1 MNKEVYVCNN
11 CGWESIGWIGKCGG
25 CGNWGTLQLQ
35 EGGLSASS
43 SKSQKESIDS
53 SITISPLK
61 DIDISSEKRIG
72 SGFVEFD
79 TVLGGGFVIGSAVL
93 ISGLPGVGKST
104 LALEVLINMAR
115 NGLSVLYISSEES
128 IQQVSR
134 RFARVVTD
142 QNNKEEII
150 KNNVTVVEGKEFK
163 SVISKIKELKPA
175 CIVWDSLQ
183 SFYMSEVGGVFGGIT
198 QIKSICNEI
207 LKYTRKLKTISII
220 IGQVNKEGVVAGP
233 MVVEHMVDALFSIE
247 AIQDSEMRL
256 VRTQKNRFGSTMEV
270 GVFEMNEGGMKDY
283 GDLKFNL
290 LEKDADVG
298 VATTVLLEGNRVFP
312 IEVQAL
318 VVPSVYSMPKR
329 TAQGISRS
337 KVEMLIAIMS
347 KVMKIQ
353 LSNKDVFVNVSG
365 GFNVREPTV
374 DLAIIA
380 SILSSAKNIPLSAS
394 SVYCGEVSLS
404 GMIVAPP
411 MLEKRVSF
419 CEKLG
424 FNNFY
429 ANSIEKIKGK
439 IFERVERIMELQV
452 TSYKLQITR
461 K

>member
-1 MNKEVYVCNN
+1 MNKEVYACNN

-25 CGNWGTLQLQ
+25 CGNWDTLELQ

-43 SKSQKESIDS
+43 SKGQKESIDS

-61 DIDISSEKRIG
+61 DIDISLEKRIG

-115 NGLSVLYISSEES
+115 DGLSVLYISSEES

-134 RFARVVTD
+134 RFARVKKQTKND
-142 QNNKEEII
+142 ELTLNNIVI
-150 KNNVTVVEGKEFK
+150 VEGKEFK

-207 LKYTRKLKTISII
+207 LKYTRKNKTISII
-220 IGQVNKEGVVAGP
+220 IGQVNKEGIVAGP

-247 AIQDSEMRL
+247 AIQESEMRI

-353 LSNKDVFVNVSG
+353 LSKKDVFVNVSG

-380 SILSSAKNIPLSAS
+380 SILSSAKNIPLSAF

-424 FNNFY
+424 FSNFY
-429 ANSIEKIKGK
+429 ANSNEKVKGK
-439 IFERVERIMELQV
+439 IFERVERITGLQV
-452 TSYKLQITR
+452 TGNK
-461 K
+461 

>member
-1 MNKEVYVCNN
+1 MNKDIYVCNN

-35 EGGLSASS
+35 EGGLSSDGV
-43 SKSQKESIDS
+43 SKSKETVDS
-53 SITISPLK
+53 AITMSPLK
-61 DIDISSEKRIG
+61 DIDIASEKRIS
-72 SGFVEFD
+72 SGFTEFN

-93 ISGLPGVGKST
+93 LSGLPGVGKST

-115 NGLSVLYISSEES
+115 SGLSVLYISSEES

-134 RFARVVTD
+134 RFSRVKKQTKND
-142 QNNKEEII
+142 ELTMNNIVI
-150 KNNVTVVEGKEFK
+150 VEGKEFK
-163 SVISKIKELKPA
+163 SVLSKIKELKPA

-207 LKYTRKLKTISII
+207 LKFTRKTKTISII
-220 IGQVNKEGVVAGP
+220 IGQVNKEGIVAGP

-247 AIQDSEMRL
+247 AVNESTLRL

-270 GVFEMNEGGMKDY
+270 GVFEMNEEGMKDF
-283 GDLKFNL
+283 GDLKINIL
-290 LEKDADVG
+290 DKEAEVG

-347 KVMKIQ
+347 KVMKLQ

-365 GFNVREPTV
+365 GFNAKEPTV
-374 DLAIIA
+374 DLAVIA
-380 SILSSAKNIPLSAS
+380 SILSSAKNISIPVT
-394 SVYCGEVSLS
+394 SVFCGEVSLS
-404 GMIVAPP
+404 GVVVAPP

-424 FNNFY
+424 FSKFYGNN
-429 ANSIEKIKGK
+429 NEKVKGK
-439 IFERVERIMELQV
+439 IFESVERITNLEMIG
-452 TSYKLQITR
+452 KR
-461 K
+461 